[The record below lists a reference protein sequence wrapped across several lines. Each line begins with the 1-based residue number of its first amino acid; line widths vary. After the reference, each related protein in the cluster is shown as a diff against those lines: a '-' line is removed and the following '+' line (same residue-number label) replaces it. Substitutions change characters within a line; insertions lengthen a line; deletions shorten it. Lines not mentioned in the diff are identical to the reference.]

1 MRTFL
6 KWLFLIGVVLLAP
19 IIPLLFWEAQA
30 EAIIAGW
37 SEHPPTPAVTAL
49 IVFSLLAA
57 DIFLPVPSSV
67 VSTLAGSQLGTLLA
81 TLVCWAGMTAGAV
94 IAFALARRYG
104 DAVVRYYTKEADVLA
119 MRKVADRIG
128 PWGIALTRALP
139 ILAEAMVLLLG
150 ASRLE
155 WRRFLPPT
163 LLANLGI
170 ALAYAAFGEVA
181 AQHEWILIAAGI
193 SAAAPLL
200 LTWFFRRHLHDATD
214 EPSDAQSNST

>member
-1 MRTFL
+1 MRTFI
-6 KWLFLIGVVLLAP
+6 KWLFLIGVLLLAP
-19 IIPLLFWEAQA
+19 VVPLLFWEAEA
-30 EAIIAGW
+30 EAVIVQW
-37 SEHPPTPAVTAL
+37 SEQPPSPLLTAG

-67 VSTLAGSQLGTLLA
+67 VSTLAGSQLGTVGG

-94 IAFALARRYG
+94 IAFALARKFGDPIVRRYSKAE
-104 DAVVRYYTKEADVLA
+104 DLLA

-150 ASRLE
+150 ASRLT
-155 WRRFLPPT
+155 WRKFLPPT

-170 ALAYAAFGEVA
+170 ALAYAALGELA
-181 AQHEWILIAAGI
+181 AQHEWILVAAGI

-200 LTWFFRRHLHDATD
+200 LTWFFRRHLRQATD
-214 EPSDAQSNST
+214 EPSGDQSSST

>member
-1 MRTFL
+1 MRPFL

-19 IIPLLFWEAQA
+19 IIPLLFWETEV
-30 EAIIAGW
+30 EAVVAGW
-37 SEHPPTPAVTAL
+37 TEHPPSAPLTAL
-49 IVFSLLAA
+49 IVFALLAT

-67 VSTLAGSQLGTLLA
+67 VSTLAGSQLGTMLA

-94 IAFALARRYG
+94 IAFGLSRRYG
-104 DAVVRYYTKEADVLA
+104 DAIVRRYTQASDVVA
-119 MRKVADRIG
+119 MQTVADRIG

-155 WRRFLPPT
+155 WRRFLPPM

-170 ALAYAAFGEVA
+170 ALAYAAFGELA
-181 AQHEWILIAAGI
+181 AQHEWILVAAGV

-200 LTWFFRRHLHDATD
+200 LTWFLRRHLQRVTS
-214 EPSDAQSNST
+214 EPSDDRSSST

>member
-6 KWLFLIGVVLLAP
+6 KWLFLIGIVLLAP
-19 IIPLLFWEAQA
+19 IVPLLFWETEA
-30 EAIIAGW
+30 EAVIAQW
-37 SEHPPTPAVTAL
+37 SEHPPTPLVTAL
-49 IVFSLLAA
+49 IVFTLLAT

-67 VSTLAGSQLGTLLA
+67 VSTLAGSQLGMLLA

-94 IAFALARRYG
+94 VAFWLARKFGDPIVRRYS
-104 DAVVRYYTKEADVLA
+104 KEEDVLA

-170 ALAYAAFGEVA
+170 ALAYAAFGELA
-181 AQHEWILIAAGI
+181 AQHEWILVASGI

-200 LTWFFRRHLHDATD
+200 LTWFFRRHLRDVTD
-214 EPSDAQSNST
+214 EPSGDQSSST